1 MYYCVNSCA
10 VVGVNAMPVQ
20 VEVDVSEGLP
30 QMSMVGSLGQEVR
43 EAKERVFAALKNIGL
58 DVPAMHITVNLSPA
72 DLRKEGTAFDLP
84 IAIGMFVSMSYI
96 PNINLHEMMFL
107 GEIGLDGEIK
117 SVRGALPMV
126 RLAKQQG
133 IKHCFLPAE
142 NAKEGAVI
150 EGIQVYGIHHL
161 TELML
166 FFQME
171 EKSREEVL
179 KPEKVNVLELFQ
191 QGREAYKD
199 DFSQVRGQTVAKR
212 ASLIAAAGF
221 HNLLM
226 LGPPGAGKSMIAKR
240 IPGILPPLTLE
251 ESLEVT
257 SVYSVAGLTK
267 NQNLLVNRPFQSPHH
282 TISTTA
288 LTGGGIRPRPGAI
301 SLAHR
306 GVLFLD
312 ELPEFSKHALE
323 AMRQPLEN
331 KTIQV
336 ARVGGVVEYPADFM
350 LVCAMNPCPCGYF
363 PNRNKCKCTEP
374 QIKRYLSK
382 ISGPILDRI
391 DLCVELKEVEIE
403 HLQRKEGN
411 DTTSSMLQNKVEIA
425 RQIQTERF
433 RNTEYRF
440 NSDIQAKDMDE
451 FCYLGKAERLCMQKM
466 YQSLNLSARS
476 YHRIIKVARTI
487 ADLEESKEI
496 QEKHL
501 LEAGLYR
508 PGEVLA

>member
-107 GEIGLDGEIK
+107 GEIGLNGEIK

-161 TELML
+161 TELIL

-374 QIKRYLSK
+374 QIKRYLSR

-403 HLQRKEGN
+403 HLQRKEEN

-451 FCYLGKAERLCMQKM
+451 FCYLGKAERLCIQKM

>member
-107 GEIGLDGEIK
+107 GEIGLNGEIK

-161 TELML
+161 TELIL

-312 ELPEFSKHALE
+312 ELPEFSKNALE

-451 FCYLGKAERLCMQKM
+451 FCYLGKAERLCIQKM

>member
-10 VVGVNAMPVQ
+10 VVGVNAIPVQ
-20 VEVDVSEGLP
+20 VEVDVSDGLP
-30 QMSMVGSLGQEVR
+30 MMSMVGSLGQEVR

-58 DVPAMHITVNLSPA
+58 DVPPMHITVNLSPA

-107 GEIGLDGEIK
+107 GEIGLNGEIK

-126 RLAKQQG
+126 RLAKQRG
-133 IKHCFLPAE
+133 IKYCFLPAE
-142 NAKEGAVI
+142 NAREGAVI

-161 TELML
+161 TELIL

-171 EKSREEVL
+171 EQNREEVL
-179 KPEKVNVLELFQ
+179 KPEYVDVPKLFK
-191 QGREAYKD
+191 QGRETYRD
-199 DFSQVRGQTVAKR
+199 DFSQVKGQNVAKR

-240 IPGILPPLTLE
+240 IPGILPPLSIE

-288 LTGGGIRPRPGAI
+288 LTGGGSRPRPGAI

-336 ARVGGVVEYPADFM
+336 ARVSGVVEYPADFM
-350 LVCAMNPCPCGYF
+350 LVCAMNPCPCGFF

-391 DLCVELKEVEIE
+391 DLCVELKEVEIG
-403 HLQRKEGN
+403 HLQRREEMV
-411 DTTSSMLQNKVEIA
+411 TTSSMLQNKVEIA
-425 RQIQTERF
+425 RQIQAERF

-451 FCYLGKAERLCMQKM
+451 FCYLGKAESACIQKM

-501 LEAGLYR
+501 LEAGMYR
-508 PGEVLA
+508 PGEVLL

>member
-107 GEIGLDGEIK
+107 GEIGLNGEIK

-161 TELML
+161 TELIL

-403 HLQRKEGN
+403 HLQRKEEN

-451 FCYLGKAERLCMQKM
+451 FCYLGKVERLCIQKM

>member
-107 GEIGLDGEIK
+107 GEIGLNGEIK

>member
-107 GEIGLDGEIK
+107 GEIGLNGEIK

-133 IKHCFLPAE
+133 IKYCFLPAE

-161 TELML
+161 TELIL

-171 EKSREEVL
+171 EKNREEVL

-382 ISGPILDRI
+382 ISGPIMDRI

-487 ADLEESKEI
+487 ADLEGAVNISEAHIAEALGYRESNI
-496 QEKHL
+496 
-501 LEAGLYR
+501 
-508 PGEVLA
+508 

>member
-107 GEIGLDGEIK
+107 GEIGLNGEIK

-312 ELPEFSKHALE
+312 ELPEFSKNALE

-403 HLQRKEGN
+403 HLQRKEEN

-451 FCYLGKAERLCMQKM
+451 FCYLGKVERLCIQKM

>member
-1 MYYCVNSCA
+1 
-10 VVGVNAMPVQ
+10 MPVQ

-107 GEIGLDGEIK
+107 GEIGLNGEIK

-161 TELML
+161 TELIL

-251 ESLEVT
+251 ESLEVA
-257 SVYSVAGLTK
+257 SVYL
-267 NQNLLVNRPFQSPHH
+267 
-282 TISTTA
+282 
-288 LTGGGIRPRPGAI
+288 
-301 SLAHR
+301 SLIH
-306 GVLFLD
+306 
-312 ELPEFSKHALE
+312 
-323 AMRQPLEN
+323 
-331 KTIQV
+331 I
-336 ARVGGVVEYPADFM
+336 
-350 LVCAMNPCPCGYF
+350 
-363 PNRNKCKCTEP
+363 
-374 QIKRYLSK
+374 
-382 ISGPILDRI
+382 
-391 DLCVELKEVEIE
+391 
-403 HLQRKEGN
+403 
-411 DTTSSMLQNKVEIA
+411 
-425 RQIQTERF
+425 
-433 RNTEYRF
+433 
-440 NSDIQAKDMDE
+440 
-451 FCYLGKAERLCMQKM
+451 
-466 YQSLNLSARS
+466 
-476 YHRIIKVARTI
+476 
-487 ADLEESKEI
+487 
-496 QEKHL
+496 
-501 LEAGLYR
+501 
-508 PGEVLA
+508 

>member
-10 VVGVNAMPVQ
+10 VVGVNAIPVQ
-20 VEVDVSEGLP
+20 VEVDVSDGLP
-30 QMSMVGSLGQEVR
+30 MMSMVGSLGQEVR

-107 GEIGLDGEIK
+107 GEIGLNGELK
-117 SVRGALPMV
+117 PVRGALPMV
-126 RLAKQQG
+126 RLARQQG

-150 EGIQVYGIHHL
+150 EGIKVYGIHHL
-161 TELML
+161 TELIL

-171 EKSREEVL
+171 EESREEVL
-179 KPEKVNVLELFQ
+179 KPETVDIFELFR

-199 DFSQVRGQTVAKR
+199 DFSQVRGQNVAKR

-221 HNLLM
+221 HNVLM
-226 LGPPGAGKSMIAKR
+226 FGPPGAGKSMIAKR

-288 LTGGGIRPRPGAI
+288 LTGGGSRPRPGAI

-323 AMRQPLEN
+323 ALRQPLEN

-336 ARVGGVVEYPADFM
+336 ARVRSVVEYPADFM

-363 PNRNKCKCTEP
+363 PNRNKCKCTES
-374 QIKRYLSK
+374 QIRRYLSK

-391 DLCVELKEVEIE
+391 DLCVELKEVEIG
-403 HLQRKEGN
+403 HLQRREEQV
-411 DTTSSMLQNKVEIA
+411 TTSCMLQNKVEVA
-425 RQIQTERF
+425 RQIQAERF
-433 RNTEYRF
+433 QNTEYRF
-440 NSDIQAKDMDE
+440 NRDIQAKDMDE
-451 FCYLGKAERLCMQKM
+451 FCYLGKTERECIQKM
-466 YQSLNLSARS
+466 YQSLGLSARS

-487 ADLEESKEI
+487 ADLDESKMI

-501 LEAGLYR
+501 LEAGMYR
-508 PGEVLA
+508 PGEVLL

>member
-107 GEIGLDGEIK
+107 GEIGLNGEIK

-161 TELML
+161 TELIL

-312 ELPEFSKHALE
+312 ELPEFSKNALE

-403 HLQRKEGN
+403 HLQRKEEN

-451 FCYLGKAERLCMQKM
+451 FCYLGKVERLCIQKM